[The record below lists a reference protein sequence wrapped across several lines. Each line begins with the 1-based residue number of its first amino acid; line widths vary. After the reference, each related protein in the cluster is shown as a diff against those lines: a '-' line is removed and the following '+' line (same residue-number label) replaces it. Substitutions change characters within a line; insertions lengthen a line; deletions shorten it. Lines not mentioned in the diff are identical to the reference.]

1 MKTRSDITNLDV
13 REIQCPSCMHTVT
26 PAGGEACPAC
36 KEDVSLLLA
45 LRKVIDSLCP
55 VQSDRADN
63 VSDAMG
69 GPTRRPVEA
78 TGGE

>member
-1 MKTRSDITNLDV
+1 MHTTTDIVARRL
-13 REIQCPSCMHTVT
+13 EAIQCPSCLQTVT
-26 PAGGEACPAC
+26 PSIGGACPIC
-36 KEDVSLLLA
+36 QEDVSILLA

-69 GPTRRPVEA
+69 GPTRRPVES
-78 TGGE
+78 TGGD